1 MKRSLFGLL
10 LAGTALLWPV
20 AGEAGPKDRSTSK
33 TRTTKVERTIHM
45 QHTAVKDRTLLAL
58 ESLATKGSARAQY
71 ELAQRYDGSK
81 PSPKDTTRNMRLA
94 LTLYCKA
101 ARQGHAEAAE
111 RAGRMLIRG
120 SGALA
125 PDEEL
130 GNAWLRK
137 AKAGGGKAPEK
148 CEPPQFRSLPGTFA
162 APPAE
167 IKAAVHKMA
176 PKYGLD
182 PDLVLAVIAVES
194 AFRTDVVSHK
204 NAMGLMQLIPET
216 AARFGVTDPFDPQQN
231 MRGGMM
237 YLRWL
242 LAYFEGDVTLALAG
256 YNAGEGAVEK
266 YRGVPPYAET
276 QDYVVKVHSLYKF
289 KRHPYDAGVTRSAGL
304 PRAKEEV
311 AELSYAS
318 ASTAKRAQ
326 PKRASMED

>member
-1 MKRSLFGLL
+1 
-10 LAGTALLWPV
+10 
-20 AGEAGPKDRSTSK
+20 
-33 TRTTKVERTIHM
+33 M
-45 QHTAVKDRTLLAL
+45 QHTAVQDRTLLAL

-81 PSPKDTTRNMRLA
+81 TAAKGRRNMRLA

-101 ARQGHAEAAE
+101 ARQGHAQAAE

-120 SGALA
+120 TGALA

-137 AKAGGGKAPEK
+137 AKAGGKAPEK
-148 CEPPQFRSLPGTFA
+148 CEPPQFRSLPGSFA

-176 PKYGLD
+176 PRYGLD
-182 PDLVLAVIAVES
+182 PNLVLAVIAVES

-256 YNAGEGAVEK
+256 YNAGEGAVER

-276 QDYVVKVHSLYKF
+276 RDYVVKVHSLYKF
-289 KRHPYDAGVTRSAGL
+289 KRHPYDASVTRSAGL

-318 ASTAKRAQ
+318 SSGASSSGLSATGGKRAQ
-326 PKRASMED
+326 PKSASIED

>member
-120 SGALA
+120 TGALA

-162 APPAE
+162 TPPAE

-318 ASTAKRAQ
+318 TSTAKRAQ